1 MSSMLPISLRGAKT
15 HNLQSV
21 DLQLS
26 AGTLVALCG
35 PSGAGKSSLALDTLY
50 AEGQRRFV
58 ESFSPYARQF
68 LERLPR
74 PDVDSLEPV
83 AAAVAVDRRAP
94 VKSSRSTLATLTDVE
109 PYLSALFAAEA
120 VPSCPTCQLAA
131 TVISPVEA
139 AARVSES
146 HSGRSA
152 LIVFPIGTSEEA
164 RLALPRLREQGFRRL
179 LLDEELFDVEAD
191 ALPDAA
197 QVHVVVDRLVLSEQE
212 RSRLCDALE
221 LCHRYSTAAE
231 VRLIERGGQAKD
243 AGARNRYTQAE
254 KILVGKDLHCPG
266 CARTFEPPHARLFSY
281 NSPLGACP
289 ACRGFG
295 RMIGIDWDKV
305 IPDGSKSILKGA
317 IKPWSGQSSQWERAA
332 LVGFAEKHR
341 VPLDKPWDKL
351 TPHQQKLILDGE
363 GTWDDGKYPGVRAWF
378 QFLESRTYK
387 MHVRV
392 LLSRYR
398 AYELCAVC
406 HGARLNPTALSYRV
420 GQKNLA
426 EWHADT
432 VATSLERLSGL
443 SPRSSQGKLVIESLH
458 SRLGFLSQVG
468 LGYLQLDRQA
478 RTLSGGEAQRAS
490 LTTALGAGLTGT
502 LFVLDEPSVGLH
514 PTDVPKLGDAMRSLA
529 RGGNTVLLIEHEP
542 SLIAACD
549 RAIELGPKAGR
560 HGGRV
565 LFDGPPKELA
575 SRPDLPTGAAW
586 QKHKQKPRQVRPI
599 DKVLSL
605 RGVSENNLCDVD
617 VDIPL
622 GMLVAVT
629 GPSGSGKSTLV
640 EDVLY
645 RAVARQLGDS
655 SVDRPGA
662 HKQVSGTQAL
672 KNVVLV
678 DQSPLGR
685 TTRGNAATYT
695 KAWDRFRTRLAAQAS
710 ALSAGLTASHF
721 SFNVAKGRCETCSG
735 EGYETVEMQ
744 FLADVSLLCPVCQG
758 KRFRPEV
765 LTVKLL
771 GLHVAEILKLSIEEA
786 LLRFD
791 PKAEP
796 DPALRRALAPLLRVG
811 LGYLTLGQPLSTL
824 SGGEAQ
830 RLKLARAL
838 SEPARNTLFV
848 IDEPSAGLHP
858 LDVEPVVAAL
868 HALCENGGS
877 VVVVEHDLDVI
888 AQADWVIDLGPGGG
902 PDGGRIVAEATPAE
916 LARLSTRTGTALKAR
931 QLSTLHFADEQA
943 TAQTQEAVISV
954 ERAREHNLRGIS
966 CKLPHGGLS
975 VVTGPSGSG
984 KSSLCFDVIYA
995 EGQRRFMETLSPYAR
1010 QFLPQLPRPDVDS
1023 VAGVPP
1029 AIALSQRVSRAGAN
1043 STVATVTEVAHYLRL
1058 LYAKVGVPYC
1068 PNCDEPAQATST
1080 EALMTLFA
1088 HLGEA
1093 PHTLYAAAVRGRK
1106 GTYLEV
1112 FQAASKAGL
1121 KTARVDGK
1129 LVAIDPPPR
1138 LLKTAEHHIDLIV
1151 AQGRPSLFTRAE
1163 IDLAI
1168 QLGDGNITLAQGI
1181 TGSSKSS
1188 KTASDERSFS
1198 VRRACA
1204 KCGLGIPELD
1214 PRWFSFNTKQGQCEA
1229 CEGRGHVPDDESK
1242 RCRSCQGTRLAPLP
1256 RKVRLQGHTYA
1267 ELTAHSVQQALSQVE
1282 TWRFQ
1287 GGEEKLSAAPL
1298 HELLRRLRF
1307 IDQVGLGYLSLDRAA
1322 ATLSGG
1328 EMQRLRLSAQLGA
1341 GLTGALYVLDE
1352 PTIGLHPRDTFRLLR
1367 NLRSLADLGSTVLVI
1382 EHDEATIRAA
1392 DYLLDLGPSGG
1403 KHGGSIIAQG
1413 PAAVVLKHPDSP
1425 TAHALAEPMPTRTP
1439 RPLGD
1444 KQLSLR
1450 GASVHNLKNVTL
1462 KLPIGR
1468 FNVVAGVSGSGKST
1482 LVQKV
1487 LYPTLRK
1494 ALGLSTEAPL
1504 GHAKL
1509 DGIDSVRRA
1518 LLVDQSP
1525 IGRTPRSVPATF
1537 LSVWD
1542 EIRRL
1547 YASLPDAKV
1556 RGFAAGRFSFNSAG
1570 GGRCPTCEGQGVQ
1583 VSEMSFLPDVITPCE
1598 ACAGQ
1603 RFEPATLAV
1612 RFQGLT
1618 IGDVLMLSAEEA
1630 VRHFANH
1637 PKIMRPL
1644 STLCELGIGYIQ
1656 LGQGSHTLSGG
1667 EAQRLK
1673 LAAELTALQK
1683 HEPTV
1688 YVLDEPTTGL
1698 HLSDAR
1704 RLIALLHKLVDRGDT
1719 LVIVEHHLEMI
1730 AAADWVVELGPE
1742 AGESGGE
1749 IVFAGPPMALAR
1761 ANTATG
1767 ESLAQAWA
1775 QRPAVYAATSSRTR
1789 SDQSTTGSAI
1799 FSSSRL
1805 ADHSSAPS

>member
-21 DLQLS
+21 DLRLC

-94 VKSSRSTLATLTDVE
+94 VKSSRSTLATLTDIE

-120 VPSCPTCQLAA
+120 VPRCPTCQLAA

-139 AARVSES
+139 ATRICEN

-152 LIVFPIGTSEEA
+152 LVVFPVGTSEEA
-164 RLALPRLREQGFRRL
+164 RVALPRLREQGFRRL
-179 LLDEELFDVEAD
+179 LLDDELFDVESESV
-191 ALPDAA
+191 PDAA
-197 QVHVVVDRLVLSEQE
+197 HVHVVVDRVVLSSSE
-212 RSRLCDALE
+212 RSRLVDALE
-221 LCHRYSTAAE
+221 LCHRHSGSAE
-231 VRLIERGGQAKD
+231 VRLLERKDQAKD
-243 AGARNRYTQAE
+243 AEERSRYTPSS

-295 RMIGIDWDKV
+295 RVIGIDWDKV
-305 IPDGSKSILKGA
+305 IPDGTRSILKGA

-341 VPLDKPWDKL
+341 IPLDKPWDKL
-351 TPHQQKLILDGE
+351 TPYQQKLILDGE

-398 AYELCAVC
+398 AYEVC
-406 HGARLNPTALSYRV
+406 TVCRGARLNPTALSYQV

-432 VATSLERLSGL
+432 VASSLGRLETWTA
-443 SPRSSQGKLVIESLH
+443 RSSQGKLVVESLR
-458 SRLGFLSQVG
+458 SRLRFLSQVG
-468 LGYLQLDRQA
+468 LGYLTLDRQA

-514 PTDVPKLGDAMRSLA
+514 PTDVPALGEAMRSLA
-529 RGGNTVLLIEHEP
+529 QGGNTVLLIEHES
-542 SLIAACD
+542 SLIASCD
-549 RAIELGPKAGR
+549 RAIELGPKAGK
-560 HGGRV
+560 HGGRI
-565 LFDGPPKELA
+565 LFDGPPEQLA
-575 SRPDLPTGAAW
+575 QRHDLPTGAAW
-586 QKHKQKPRQVRPI
+586 QKQGLNLRKVRPI

-605 RGVSENNLCDVD
+605 RGVTENNLRDIDVD
-617 VDIPL
+617 VPL
-622 GMLVAVT
+622 GVLVAVT
-629 GPSGSGKSTLV
+629 GPSGSGKSTLA

-645 RAVARQLGDS
+645 RGVARMQGDC
-655 SVDRPGA
+655 SVDKPGA
-662 HKQVSGTQAL
+662 HRSITGTNAL
-672 KNVVLV
+672 KHVVLV

-695 KAWDRFRTRLAAQAS
+695 KAWDRFRTRLAAQPS

-735 EGYETVEMQ
+735 EGYETIEMQ

-765 LTVKLL
+765 LAVTLL
-771 GLHVAEILKLSIEEA
+771 GQSVADILNMSIEEA
-786 LLRFD
+786 LARFD

-796 DPALRRALAPLLRVG
+796 DPALRRALAPLVRVG

-838 SEPARNTLFV
+838 SEPAQNTLFV

-858 LDVEPVVAAL
+858 GDVAPVVAAL

-902 PDGGRIVAEATPAE
+902 PDGGRVVAEATPEE
-916 LARLSTRTGTALKAR
+916 LALLPTRTGTALKAR
-931 QLSTLHFADEQA
+931 RQAQRGFVDA
-943 TAQTQEAVISV
+943 TAARVPTEAVISV
-954 ERAREHNLRGIS
+954 EHAREHNLRSVS
-966 CKLPHGGLS
+966 CKLPHGGLT

-1010 QFLPQLPRPDVDS
+1010 QFLPQLPRPDVDY
-1023 VAGVPP
+1023 VGGVPP
-1029 AIALSQRVSRAGAN
+1029 AIALSQRISRAGAN

-1068 PNCDEPAQATST
+1068 PTCDEPAQATSV
-1080 EALMTLFA
+1080 EALTSLFA
-1088 HLGEA
+1088 QLGTA

-1121 KTARVDGK
+1121 VEARVDGK
-1129 LVAIDPPPR
+1129 LVSVDPPPR
-1138 LLKTAEHHIDLIV
+1138 LLKTAEHHIDLVV
-1151 AQGRPSLFTRAE
+1151 AQGQPKGFARAQIE
-1163 IDLAI
+1163 LAI
-1168 QLGDGNITLAQGI
+1168 QLGEGNITLA
-1181 TGSSKSS
+1181 TGLADAAKTAKSS
-1188 KTASDERSFS
+1188 KEERTFS
-1198 VRRACA
+1198 VKRACA
-1204 KCGLGIPELD
+1204 KCGQGIPELD

-1256 RKVRLQGHTYA
+1256 RKVRLQGMTYA
-1267 ELTAHSVQQALSQVE
+1267 ELTGQSVQAALSRVE
-1282 TWRFQ
+1282 TWRFA
-1287 GGEEKLSAAPL
+1287 GSEEKLSAAPL

-1307 IDQVGLGYLSLDRAA
+1307 IEQVGLGYLSLDRAA
-1322 ATLSGG
+1322 STLSGG

-1352 PTIGLHPRDTFRLLR
+1352 PTIGLHPRDTERLLR
-1367 NLRSLADLGSTVLVI
+1367 NLRSLAELGSTVLVI

-1403 KHGGSIIAQG
+1403 KHGGAIIAQG
-1413 PAAVVLKHPDSP
+1413 PAVEVLKHPDSP
-1425 TAHALAEPMPTRTP
+1425 TAHALAEPMPTRLP
-1439 RPLGD
+1439 RPPGD
-1444 KQLSLR
+1444 KQLVLR

-1462 KLPIGR
+1462 KLPLGR
-1468 FNVVAGVSGSGKST
+1468 FNVIAGVSGSGKST

-1487 LYPTLRK
+1487 LYPALRQ
-1494 ALGLSTEAPL
+1494 ALGLTSEAPL
-1504 GHAKL
+1504 CPVKL
-1509 DGIDSVRRA
+1509 DGTEAVKRA

-1547 YASLPDAKV
+1547 YSSLPDAKV

-1603 RFEPATLAV
+1603 RFEPSTLAV

-1618 IGDVLMLSAEEA
+1618 IGEVLQLSAEEA

-1637 PKIMRPL
+1637 PKIIRPL
-1644 STLCELGIGYIQ
+1644 STLCDLGIGYIQ

-1719 LVIVEHHLEMI
+1719 LVIIEHHLEMI

-1742 AGESGGE
+1742 AGADGGE
-1749 IVFAGPPMALAR
+1749 IVFAGPPGALAK
-1761 ANTATG
+1761 ATTATG
-1767 ESLAQAWA
+1767 RSLSQAAA
-1775 QRPAVYAATSSRTR
+1775 QRPVVYDATSSRTR
-1789 SDQSTTGSAI
+1789 SHQSTTGSEI

>member
-21 DLQLS
+21 DLRLE
-26 AGTLVALCG
+26 AGSLVALCG
-35 PSGAGKSSLALDTLY
+35 PSGSGKSSLALDTLY

-74 PDVDSLEPV
+74 PDVESLEPV

-120 VPSCPTCQLAA
+120 VPRCPSCQLTAQ
-131 TVISPVEA
+131 VLSPVEA
-139 AARVSES
+139 AERISAA
-146 HSGRSA
+146 HDGRNA
-152 LIVFPIGTSEEA
+152 LVVFSIGSSEEA
-164 RLALPRLREQGFRRL
+164 RIALPRLREQGFRRL
-179 LLDEELFDVEAD
+179 LLDEEPFDVD
-191 ALPDAA
+191 SDTLPDA
-197 QVHVVVDRLVLSEQE
+197 VHVQVVVDRLVLSSSE
-212 RSRLCDALE
+212 RGRLLDALE
-221 LCHRYSTAAE
+221 LSHRHSGSAE
-231 VRLIERGGQAKD
+231 VRIVDRPNQAND
-243 AGARNRYTQAE
+243 ATPRSRYTSSNR
-254 KILVGKDLHCPG
+254 ILVGKDLHCPG

-289 ACRGFG
+289 ACKGFG
-295 RMIGIDWDKV
+295 RIIGIDWDKV
-305 IPDGSKSILKGA
+305 IPDGRKTIQQGA
-317 IKPWSGQSSQWERAA
+317 IRPWSGQSSQWERAA

-341 VPLDKPWDKL
+341 IPLDKPWDKL
-351 TPHQQKLILDGE
+351 TKAQQARILDGE
-363 GTWDDGKYPGVRAWF
+363 GTWDDDKYPGVRAWF
-378 QFLESRTYK
+378 KFLESRTYK

-398 AYELCAVC
+398 AYELCGVC
-406 HGARLNPTALSYRV
+406 HGARLNATALSYRV

-426 EWHADT
+426 EWHADS
-432 VATSLERLSGL
+432 VSSALARIESLT
-443 SPRSSQGKLVIESLH
+443 PRSSQGKLVIESLC

-468 LGYLQLDRQA
+468 LGYLTLDRQA

-514 PTDVPKLGDAMRSLA
+514 PTDVPKLGQAMRSLA
-529 RGGNTVLLIEHEP
+529 QGGNTVLLIEHEP

-549 RAIELGPKAGR
+549 RAVELGPKAGR
-560 HGGRV
+560 HGGRI
-565 LFDGPPKELA
+565 LFDGPPRALA
-575 SRPDLPTGAAW
+575 ERADLPTGAAW
-586 QKHKQKPRQVRPI
+586 QKHSVPTRVPRTVST
-599 DKVLSL
+599 VMSL
-605 RGVSENNLCDVD
+605 RGVTENNLRDID
-617 VDIPL
+617 VDIPM
-622 GMLVAVT
+622 GVLVAVT

-645 RAVARQLGDS
+645 RAVARAQGES
-655 SVDRPGA
+655 NVDKPGA
-662 HKQVSGTQAL
+662 HRELTGISAL
-672 KNVVLV
+672 RSVVLV

-695 KAWDRFRTRLAAQAS
+695 KSWDRFRARFAAQAG
-710 ALSAGLTASHF
+710 AMAGELTASHF

-765 LTVKLL
+765 LAVRL
-771 GLHVAEILKLSIEEA
+771 GGLSVAEVLELSIEEA
-786 LLRFD
+786 LARFD
-791 PKAEP
+791 PPAEP

-838 SEPARNTLFV
+838 SEPARGTLFI

-858 LDVEPVVAAL
+858 SDVAPVVAAL

-902 PDGGRIVAEATPAE
+902 PDGGQLVAAAPPAE

-931 QLSTLHFADEQA
+931 MAATLHFGDEKGPEPA
-943 TAQTQEAVISV
+943 SEAVISV
-954 ERAREHNLRGIS
+954 ENAREHNLRSVS
-966 CKLPHGGLS
+966 CKLPHGGLT

-1010 QFLPQLPRPDVDS
+1010 QFLPQLPRPDVDHVS
-1023 VAGVPP
+1023 GVPP
-1029 AIALSQRVSRAGAN
+1029 AIALSQRISRAGAN

-1068 PNCDEPAQATST
+1068 PTCDEPAHATSID
-1080 EALMTLFA
+1080 ALMGLLQK
-1088 HLGEA
+1088 LGSE
-1093 PHTLYAAAVRGRK
+1093 PHTLYSPAVRGRK

-1112 FQAASKAGL
+1112 FQLASRSGITK
-1121 KTARVDGK
+1121 ARVDGK
-1129 LVAIDPPPR
+1129 LVATEPPPR
-1138 LLKTAEHHIDLIV
+1138 LVKTAEHHIDLIV
-1151 AQGRPSLFTRAE
+1151 AHGSPAQFGRAQL
-1163 IDLAI
+1163 DLAI
-1168 QLGDGNITLAQGI
+1168 QLGDGNVTIAPGEP
-1181 TGSSKSS
+1181 SAKSGR
-1188 KTASDERSFS
+1188 SDRTYSTTRS
-1198 VRRACA
+1198 CG
-1204 KCGLGIPELD
+1204 KCGQGIPELD
-1214 PRWFSFNTKQGQCEA
+1214 PRWFSFNTKQGQCSL
-1229 CEGRGHVPDDESK
+1229 CEGRGHDPNNESK
-1242 RCRSCQGTRLAPLP
+1242 PCRGCHGTRLAPLP
-1256 RKVRLQGHTYA
+1256 RKVRLHDLTYA
-1267 ELTAHSVQQALSQVE
+1267 ELTAQSVRRALAIVTEWYFVGSD
-1282 TWRFQ
+1282 
-1287 GGEEKLSAAPL
+1287 EKVSNAPL
-1298 HELLRRLRF
+1298 HELRRRLRF
-1307 IDQVGLGYLSLDRAA
+1307 IEQVGLGYLSLDRAA
-1322 ATLSGG
+1322 STLSGG

-1341 GLTGALYVLDE
+1341 GLTGSLYVLDE
-1352 PTIGLHPRDTFRLLR
+1352 PTIGLHPRDTDRLLG
-1367 NLRSLADLGSTVLVI
+1367 NLRALADLGSTVLVI

-1403 KHGGSIIAQG
+1403 KHGGEIIAQG
-1413 PAAVVLKHPDSP
+1413 PAAEVLKHPLSP
-1425 TAHALAEPMPTRTP
+1425 TAHALGSQPAARPK
-1439 RPLGD
+1439 RPLSNRM
-1444 KQLSLR
+1444 LTLR
-1450 GASVHNLKNVTL
+1450 GASAHNLKNVTL
-1462 KLPIGR
+1462 KLPVGR

-1487 LYPTLRK
+1487 LYPTLRL
-1494 ALGLSTEAPL
+1494 ALGLASEQPL
-1504 GHAKL
+1504 GSAKL
-1509 DGIDSVRRA
+1509 DGSGAVKRA

-1547 YASLPDAKV
+1547 YAGLPESKV

-1598 ACAGQ
+1598 ACGGQ
-1603 RFEPATLAV
+1603 RFEPSTLTV
-1612 RFQGLT
+1612 QFQGLT
-1618 IGDVLMLSAEEA
+1618 IGDVLQLSAEEA
-1630 VRHFANH
+1630 VHHFANH
-1637 PKIMRPL
+1637 PKIRRPL
-1644 STLCELGIGYIQ
+1644 QTLCELGIGYIQ

-1673 LAAELTALQK
+1673 LAAELTALSH

-1698 HLSDAR
+1698 HISDAR
-1704 RLIALLHKLVDRGDT
+1704 RLIELLHKLVDRGDT
-1719 LVIVEHHLEMI
+1719 LVIIEHHLEVI
-1730 AAADWVVELGPE
+1730 AAADWVVELGPD
-1742 AGESGGE
+1742 AGQQGGQ
-1749 IVFAGPPMALAR
+1749 IVFAGDP
-1761 ANTATG
+1761 
-1767 ESLAQAWA
+1767 ESLSATQTETGKSLAKA
-1775 QRPAVYAATSSRTR
+1775 KTYRPEMNAATSSRTR
-1789 SDQSTTGSAI
+1789 SDHSTTGSAI

>member
-21 DLQLS
+21 DLRLE

-35 PSGAGKSSLALDTLY
+35 PSGSGKSSLALDTLY

-74 PDVDSLEPV
+74 PDVESLEPV

-120 VPSCPTCQLAA
+120 VPRCPSCQLTAQ
-131 TVISPVEA
+131 ILSPVEA
-139 AARVSES
+139 ADRISAA
-146 HSGRSA
+146 HAGRSA
-152 LIVFPIGTSEEA
+152 LVVFPIGGSDEA

-179 LLDEELFDVEAD
+179 LLDERLFDVESD
-191 ALPDAA
+191 ALPEAA
-197 QVHVVVDRLVLSEQE
+197 EVLVVVDRLVLHHSEQG
-212 RSRLCDALE
+212 RLLDAIE
-221 LCHRYSTAAE
+221 LSHRHSGSAE
-231 VRLIERGGQAKD
+231 VHLIDRTGQVAD
-243 AGARNRYTQAE
+243 AGPRSLYTPTQR
-254 KILVGKDLHCPG
+254 IVVGKDLHCPG

-295 RMIGIDWDKV
+295 RVISIDWDKV
-305 IPDGSKSILKGA
+305 IPDGSKSIRQGA
-317 IKPWSGQSSQWERAA
+317 IRPWTGQISQWERAA
-332 LVGFAEKHR
+332 LVGFAEQHR
-341 VPLDKPWDKL
+341 IPLDKPWDKL
-351 TPHQQKLILDGE
+351 TTTQQERVLDGD

-398 AYELCAVC
+398 AYELCSIC

-426 EWHADT
+426 EWHAENVTAALARID
-432 VATSLERLSGL
+432 SL
-443 SPRSSQGKLVIESLH
+443 SPRSSQGKLVIESLR

-468 LGYLQLDRQA
+468 LGYLTLDRQA

-514 PTDVPKLGDAMRSLA
+514 PTDVPQLGQAMRSLA
-529 RGGNTVLLIEHEP
+529 QGGNTVLLIEHEP

-549 RAIELGPKAGR
+549 RAVELGPKAGR
-560 HGGRV
+560 HGGRI
-565 LFDGPPKELA
+565 LFDGPPRELA
-575 SRPDLPTGAAW
+575 QHPELPTGAAW
-586 QKHKQKPRQVRPI
+586 RRHTQPVRAPRPWST
-599 DKVLSL
+599 VLSL
-605 RGVSENNLCDVD
+605 RGVTANNLRDID

-622 GMLVAVT
+622 GVLVAVT

-645 RAVARQLGDS
+645 RAVARAQGDS
-655 SVDRPGA
+655 SVDKPGA
-662 HKQVSGTQAL
+662 HRQLAGVSSL
-672 KNVVLV
+672 RNVVLV

-695 KAWDRFRTRLAAQAS
+695 KSWDRFRTRFAAQAA
-710 ALSAGLTASHF
+710 ALTAGLTASHF

-735 EGYETVEMQ
+735 EGYETIEMQ

-765 LTVKLL
+765 LAVRL
-771 GLHVAEILKLSIEEA
+771 GGLSVAEVLDLSIEEA
-786 LLRFD
+786 LQRFD
-791 PKAEP
+791 PPAEP

-838 SEPARNTLFV
+838 AEPARGTLFV

-858 LDVEPVVAAL
+858 SDVAPVVAAL

-902 PDGGRIVAEATPAE
+902 PDGGHVVAEAPPSE
-916 LARLSTRTGTALKAR
+916 LARLSTRTGTALQAR
-931 QLSTLHFADEQA
+931 LAAPLHFHDTDAPRVPSP
-943 TAQTQEAVISV
+943 AVISV
-954 ERAREHNLRGIS
+954 ENAREHNLRSVS
-966 CKLPHGGLS
+966 CQLPHGGLT

-1010 QFLPQLPRPDVDS
+1010 QFLPQLPRPDVDHVS
-1023 VAGVPP
+1023 GVPP
-1029 AIALSQRVSRAGAN
+1029 AIALSQRISRAGAN

-1058 LYAKVGVPYC
+1058 LYAKVGIPYC
-1068 PNCDEPAQATST
+1068 PTCDEPAQATST
-1080 EALMTLFA
+1080 DALTVLFQQ
-1088 HLGEA
+1088 LGDA
-1093 PHTLYAAAVRGRK
+1093 PHTLYAPAVRGRK

-1112 FQAASKAGL
+1112 FQAASRAGIAE
-1121 KTARVDGK
+1121 ARVDGK
-1129 LVAIDPPPR
+1129 LVPTEPPPR
-1138 LLKTAEHHIDLIV
+1138 LLKSAEHQIDLVV
-1151 AQGRPSLFTRAE
+1151 AHGRPAQFSRAQ

-1168 QLGDGNITLAQGI
+1168 QLGDGNVTLA
-1181 TGSSKSS
+1181 TGVPSAKIARS
-1188 KTASDERSFS
+1188 ERTFS
-1198 VRRACA
+1198 TKRACS
-1204 KCGLGIPELD
+1204 KCGQGIPELD
-1214 PRWFSFNTKQGQCEA
+1214 PRWFSFNTKQGQCSV
-1229 CEGRGHVPDDESK
+1229 CEGRGHELDNEPK
-1242 RCRSCQGTRLAPLP
+1242 HCKSCQGTRLAPLP
-1256 RKVRLQGHTYA
+1256 RNVRLHGQTYA
-1267 ELTAHSVQQALSQVE
+1267 ELTAHSVSRALELVE
-1282 TWRFQ
+1282 KWQFV
-1287 GGEEKLSAAPL
+1287 GSDEKLSSAPL
-1298 HELLRRLRF
+1298 HELVRRLRF
-1307 IDQVGLGYLSLDRAA
+1307 IEQVGLGYLSLDRAA

-1352 PTIGLHPRDTFRLLR
+1352 PTIGLHPRDTDRLLT
-1367 NLRSLADLGSTVLVI
+1367 NLRALADLGSTVMVI

-1403 KHGGSIIAQG
+1403 KHGGEIIAQG
-1413 PAAVVLKHPDSP
+1413 PSAEVLNHPFSP
-1425 TAHALAEPMPTRTP
+1425 TAKALAESASP
-1439 RPLGD
+1439 RPQRPVSDRL
-1444 KQLSLR
+1444 LTLR
-1450 GASVHNLKNVTL
+1450 GASAHNLKNVTL
-1462 KLPIGR
+1462 KLPVAR

-1487 LYPTLRK
+1487 LYPTLRL
-1494 ALGLSTEAPL
+1494 ALGLASDPPL
-1504 GHAKL
+1504 GQAKL
-1509 DGIDSVRRA
+1509 DGAEAVKRA

-1547 YASLPDAKV
+1547 YAGLPDSKV
-1556 RGFAAGRFSFNSAG
+1556 RGFAAGRFSFNSAS

-1598 ACAGQ
+1598 ACAGL
-1603 RFEPATLAV
+1603 RFEPATLTV
-1612 RFQGLT
+1612 RFQGLS
-1618 IGDVLMLSAEEA
+1618 IGDVLKLSAEEA
-1630 VRHFANH
+1630 TRHFAHH
-1637 PKIMRPL
+1637 PKITRPL
-1644 STLCELGIGYIQ
+1644 QTLCELGIGYIQ

-1673 LAAELTALQK
+1673 LASELTALSK

-1698 HLSDAR
+1698 HLADAR
-1704 RLIALLHKLVDRGDT
+1704 RLITLLHKLVDRGDT
-1719 LVIVEHHLEMI
+1719 LVIIEHHLEVI
-1730 AAADWVVELGPE
+1730 AAADWVVELGPD
-1742 AGESGGE
+1742 AGQQGGQ
-1749 IVFAGPPMALAR
+1749 IVFAGTPEALAKS
-1761 ANTATG
+1761 ATATG
-1767 ESLAQAWA
+1767 VSLAKAQAY
-1775 QRPAVYAATSSRTR
+1775 RPAMNAATSSRTR
-1789 SDQSTTGSAI
+1789 SDHSTTGSAI

-1805 ADHSSAPS
+1805 ADQSSAPS

>member
-21 DLQLS
+21 DLRLE
-26 AGTLVALCG
+26 AGSLVALCG
-35 PSGAGKSSLALDTLY
+35 PSGSGKSSLALDTLY

-74 PDVDSLEPV
+74 PDVESLEPV

-120 VPSCPTCQLAA
+120 VPRCPSCQLTAQ
-131 TVISPVEA
+131 VISPVEA
-139 AARVSES
+139 AERISAA
-146 HSGRSA
+146 HDGRNA
-152 LIVFPIGTSEEA
+152 LVVFSIGSSEEA

-179 LLDEELFDVEAD
+179 LLDEEPFDVD
-191 ALPDAA
+191 SDTLPDA
-197 QVHVVVDRLVLSEQE
+197 VHVQVVVDRLVLSSSE
-212 RSRLCDALE
+212 RGRLLDALE
-221 LCHRYSTAAE
+221 LSHRHSGSAE
-231 VRLIERGGQAKD
+231 VRIVDRPSQASD
-243 AGARNRYTQAE
+243 ATPRSRYASSNR
-254 KILVGKDLHCPG
+254 ILVGKDLHCPG

-289 ACRGFG
+289 ACKGFG
-295 RMIGIDWDKV
+295 RIIGIDWDKV
-305 IPDGSKSILKGA
+305 IPDGRKTIQQGA
-317 IKPWSGQSSQWERAA
+317 IRPWSGKSSQWERAA

-341 VPLDKPWDKL
+341 IPLDKPWDKL
-351 TPHQQKLILDGE
+351 TKAQQARILDGE
-363 GTWDDGKYPGVRAWF
+363 GTWDDDKYPGVRAWF
-378 QFLESRTYK
+378 KFLESRTYK

-398 AYELCAVC
+398 AYELCEMC
-406 HGARLNPTALSYRV
+406 HGARLNATALSYRV
-420 GQKNLA
+420 LQKNLA
-426 EWHADT
+426 EWHADS
-432 VATSLERLSGL
+432 VSASLARIESLTT
-443 SPRSSQGKLVIESLH
+443 RSSQGKLVMESLR

-468 LGYLQLDRQA
+468 LGYLTLDRQA

-514 PTDVPKLGDAMRSLA
+514 PTDVPKLGQAMRSLA
-529 RGGNTVLLIEHEP
+529 QGGNTVLLIEHEP

-549 RAIELGPKAGR
+549 RAVELGPKAGR
-560 HGGRV
+560 HGGRI
-565 LFDGPPKELA
+565 LFDGPPRALA
-575 SRPDLPTGAAW
+575 ERADLPTGAAW
-586 QKHKQKPRQVRPI
+586 QKHSVPTRVPRTFSTVM
-599 DKVLSL
+599 SL
-605 RGVSENNLCDVD
+605 RGVTENNLRDID
-617 VDIPL
+617 VDIPM
-622 GMLVAVT
+622 GVLVAVT

-645 RAVARQLGDS
+645 RAVARAQGES
-655 SVDRPGA
+655 NVDKPGA
-662 HKQVSGTQAL
+662 HRELTGISAL
-672 KNVVLV
+672 RSVVLV

-695 KAWDRFRTRLAAQAS
+695 KSWDRFRARFAAQAG
-710 ALSAGLTASHF
+710 AIAGELTASHF

-765 LTVKLL
+765 LAVRL
-771 GLHVAEILKLSIEEA
+771 GGLSVAEVLDLSIEEA
-786 LLRFD
+786 LARFD
-791 PKAEP
+791 PPAEP

-838 SEPARNTLFV
+838 SEPARGTLFV

-858 LDVEPVVAAL
+858 SDVAPVVAAL

-902 PDGGRIVAEATPAE
+902 PDGGQLVAAAPPKE

-931 QLSTLHFADEQA
+931 MAATLHFGDETESLPA
-943 TAQTQEAVISV
+943 SEAVISV
-954 ERAREHNLRGIS
+954 ENAREHNLRSVS
-966 CKLPHGGLS
+966 CKLPHGGLT

-1010 QFLPQLPRPDVDS
+1010 QFLPQLPRPDVDHVS
-1023 VAGVPP
+1023 GVPP
-1029 AIALSQRVSRAGAN
+1029 AIALSQRISRAGAN

-1058 LYAKVGVPYC
+1058 LYAKVGLPYC
-1068 PNCDEPAQATST
+1068 PTCDEPAHATST
-1080 EALMTLFA
+1080 EALTGLLQK
-1088 HLGEA
+1088 LGSE
-1093 PHTLYAAAVRGRK
+1093 PYTLYSPTVRGRK

-1112 FQAASKAGL
+1112 FQLASRAGIA
-1121 KTARVDGK
+1121 KARVDGK
-1129 LVAIDPPPR
+1129 LVATEPPPR
-1138 LLKTAEHHIDLIV
+1138 LVKTAEHHIDLIV
-1151 AQGRPSLFTRAE
+1151 AHGSPAQFSRAQ

-1168 QLGDGNITLAQGI
+1168 QLGEGNVTIAPGEPSAKA
-1181 TGSSKSS
+1181 GRN
-1188 KTASDERSFS
+1188 ERTYSTK
-1198 VRRACA
+1198 RACG
-1204 KCGLGIPELD
+1204 KCGQGIPELD
-1214 PRWFSFNTKQGQCEA
+1214 PRWFSFNTKQGQCSL
-1229 CEGRGHVPDDESK
+1229 CEGRGHDPDNEAK
-1242 RCRSCQGTRLAPLP
+1242 LCRGCHGTRLAPLP
-1256 RKVRLQGHTYA
+1256 RKVRLHDLTYA
-1267 ELTAHSVQQALSQVE
+1267 ELTAQSVRRALAIVE
-1282 TWRFQ
+1282 EWQFV
-1287 GGEEKLSAAPL
+1287 GSDEKVSNAPL
-1298 HELLRRLRF
+1298 HELRRRLRF
-1307 IDQVGLGYLSLDRAA
+1307 IEQVGLGYLSLDRAA
-1322 ATLSGG
+1322 STLSGG

-1341 GLTGALYVLDE
+1341 GLTGSLYVLDE
-1352 PTIGLHPRDTFRLLR
+1352 PTIGLHPRDTDRLLG
-1367 NLRSLADLGSTVLVI
+1367 NLRALADLGSTVLVI

-1403 KHGGSIIAQG
+1403 KHGGEIIAQG
-1413 PAAVVLKHPDSP
+1413 PAEEVLKHPLSP
-1425 TAHALAEPMPTRTP
+1425 TAQALGSQPAA
-1439 RPLGD
+1439 RPKRPPPNRMLT
-1444 KQLSLR
+1444 LR
-1450 GASVHNLKNVTL
+1450 GASAHNLKNVTL
-1462 KLPIGR
+1462 KLPVGR

-1487 LYPTLRK
+1487 LYPTLRL
-1494 ALGLSTEAPL
+1494 ALGLTSEPPL

-1509 DGIDSVRRA
+1509 DGSEAVKRA

-1547 YASLPDAKV
+1547 YAGLPESKV

-1598 ACAGQ
+1598 ACGGQ
-1603 RFEPATLAV
+1603 RFEPSTLTV
-1612 RFQGLT
+1612 QFQGLT
-1618 IGDVLMLSAEEA
+1618 IGDVLQLSAEEA

-1637 PKIMRPL
+1637 PKIRRPL
-1644 STLCELGIGYIQ
+1644 QTLCELGIGYIQ

-1673 LAAELTALQK
+1673 LAAELTALSH

-1704 RLIALLHKLVDRGDT
+1704 RLIELLHKLVDRGDT
-1719 LVIVEHHLEMI
+1719 LVIIEHHLEVI
-1730 AAADWVVELGPE
+1730 AAADWVVELGPD
-1742 AGESGGE
+1742 AGQQGGQ
-1749 IVFAGPPMALAR
+1749 IVFAGDP
-1761 ANTATG
+1761 
-1767 ESLAQAWA
+1767 ESLSATQTETGKSLAKA
-1775 QRPAVYAATSSRTR
+1775 KAYRPEVNAATSSRTR
-1789 SDQSTTGSAI
+1789 SDHSTTGSAI